1 MGNFVQY
8 WQSVTECVV
17 PRMAHWSMHGAVWW
31 SIDSNYV
38 FFVFEASNVPWKLET
53 EEIGIVYYT
62 LDSTLYTSYIK

>member
-1 MGNFVQY
+1 
-8 WQSVTECVV
+8 
-17 PRMAHWSMHGAVWW
+17 MAHWSMHGAVWW

-38 FFVFEASNVPWKLET
+38 SFVFEASNVPWKLET